1 MSTWRLL
8 HKQANTTAQCLHLIN
23 IKFRFKK
30 NKVCMT
36 SRLHV
41 LLASAPPVPP
51 PLLLV
56 VRHLVVLVVRRVLV
70 LFREHVVVEVT
81 LSQEPVGKEVRL
93 TRLEAAEGFPI
104 GDPCHTWARRH
115 AGGRAATSAGATAA
129 PGMHRFSF
137 AACTH

>member
-1 MSTWRLL
+1 M
-8 HKQANTTAQCLHLIN
+8 
-23 IKFRFKK
+23 
-30 NKVCMT
+30 M

-70 LFREHVVVEVT
+70 LFREHAVVEVT
-81 LSQEPVGKEVRL
+81 LSQAPVGKEV
-93 TRLEAAEGFPI
+93 RLEAAEGFPI